1 MTPQETMNSAPLL
14 PYIHTI
20 RSEAVVL
27 DNDLALLY
35 GVETGSFNRAIKR
48 NASRFPNDFAF
59 RLTDAEWEALR
70 CQIGILKT
78 GRGQH
83 RKYLP
88 WVFIEH
94 GALMAASLLNSERA
108 VAMSVY
114 VVRAFVKMRR
124 ELLADATLEARLS
137 KIDKT
142 LLSHDAA
149 LRDLYA
155 KLRPL
160 LLPPSEPPKRRIGF
174 HRKEDEA

>member
-1 MTPQETMNSAPLL
+1 MTPQETMNSSPLL
-14 PYIHTI
+14 LHIHTI
-20 RSEAVVL
+20 RGEAVVL

-35 GVETGSFNRAIKR
+35 GVETGQFNRAIKR
-48 NASRFPNDFAF
+48 NESRFPNDFAF
-59 RLTDAEWEALR
+59 RLTAPEWEALR
-70 CQIGILKT
+70 CQIGTLKI
-78 GRGQH
+78 GRGRH

-88 WVFIEH
+88 WVFTEH
-94 GALMAASLLNSERA
+94 GALMAASILNSERA

-124 ELLADATLEARLS
+124 ELLADATMEARLT

-142 LLSHDAA
+142 LLSHDTA

-160 LLPPSEPPKRRIGF
+160 LLPPPEPPKRRIGF
-174 HRKEDEA
+174 HRNDDES